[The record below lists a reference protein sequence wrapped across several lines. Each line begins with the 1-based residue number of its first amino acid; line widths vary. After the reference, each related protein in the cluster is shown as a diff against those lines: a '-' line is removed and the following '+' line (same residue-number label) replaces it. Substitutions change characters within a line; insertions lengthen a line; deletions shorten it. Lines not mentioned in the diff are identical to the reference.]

1 MKEKLCKLWPWGL
14 PLVLVL
20 LGIPLYNRL
29 PTNFLGLICFCL
41 AVLVCCYLGARLL
54 RRKKPF
60 WGKIVM
66 RVLDACVALGLI
78 VVIITGSFVAAA
90 AAGEVWEPCDYIVV
104 LGAKVNGTEPSKI
117 LASRIDAAYE
127 YLLQNPAAVA
137 VLSGGQGPDE
147 GISEARCMFNELT
160 KMGIA
165 PARLLLED
173 KSTSTWENLH
183 FSLNLI
189 AEKSGTWPERIGLV
203 TSEFHLFRAGN
214 FARACGV
221 DAVGIPGG
229 TANKVHFVNY
239 FLREIAGVWH
249 YIILGG

>member
-1 MKEKLCKLWPWGL
+1 M
-14 PLVLVL
+14 L

-41 AVLVCCYLGARLL
+41 AALVVCYLGARLL
-54 RRKKPF
+54 GRRKPF
-60 WGKIVM
+60 WGKIAM
-66 RVLDACVALGLI
+66 RVLDSCVILGLI
-78 VVIITGSFVAAA
+78 VVVITGSFIGSAARG
-90 AAGEVWEPCDYIVV
+90 AAGEAACDYIVV
-104 LGAKVNGTEPSKI
+104 LGAKVNGTAPSRI
-117 LASRIDAAYE
+117 LAERIEAAGA
-127 YLLQNPAAVA
+127 YLMENPGTVA
-137 VLSGGQGPDE
+137 VLSGGQGADE
-147 GISEARCMFNELT
+147 GISEAQCMFNELT
-160 KMGIA
+160 KMGID
-165 PARLLLED
+165 PARLLLEE
-173 KSTSTWENLH
+173 KSTSTWENLN

-189 AEKSGTWPERIGLV
+189 AEKSGTRPERVGLV

-221 DAVGIPGG
+221 DAVGIPGR